1 MALCPIVVTDKLME
15 MAEQTAKS
23 FTNPMDQGLP
33 MLALI
38 QDFVLAKFCP
48 FWGHLSFL
56 QSHKLMGY
64 SNLNCVLA

>member
-48 FWGHLSFL
+48 FGDTFPFCRAT
-56 QSHKLMGY
+56 
-64 SNLNCVLA
+64 N